1 MELTTTNNQI
11 DIFYGDLTPDDANF
25 LRAKELQIT
34 KIGNSYLTELG
45 AVFKEAQDRF
55 ANHDKTQGVFGQ
67 WILYL
72 GIGRDT
78 VYRLI
83 ERHNFVVAN
92 CDNIDVIEALPKSLS
107 YEIAKPTANQE
118 LVNKTI
124 SGEITSLKQYKEEL
138 QRLKSENDVLKN
150 RPPEIK
156 EIVKEV
162 VKIETKEI
170 ENPQTTNELKELR
183 KDVLAYES
191 KINGLQ
197 RQLLDLQR
205 LEQKESEINKKF
217 AEIDRIKQ
225 KILEAQT
232 EKDGLMK
239 GIEKLSEFL
248 TRMRKIKEFISI
260 DLFPIAAFEFGD
272 IPDETRNELQSVIA
286 TIDNWTYTV
295 KSKYQLN

>member
-11 DIFYGDLTPDDANF
+11 DIFYNDLTPDDANF

-55 ANHDKTQGVFGQ
+55 ANHKNGVFQ
-67 WILYL
+67 KWISYL
-72 GIGRDT
+72 GISDQT
-78 VYRLI
+78 VYNLCNRYDYI
-83 ERHNFVVAN
+83 AKNFG
-92 CDNIDVIEALPKSLS
+92 NIDVIEALPKSLS

-124 SGEITSLKQYKEEL
+124 SGEITSLKQYKDEL
-138 QRLKSENDVLKN
+138 QKLKSENDVLKN
-150 RPPEIK
+150 RPPEI
-156 EIVKEV
+156 KEV